1 MGTSLKKRLL
11 SQPMSIGIQSF
22 SASPPLVEILGHA
35 GFDWVSLDMEHSP
48 TGFETIEH
56 LARAAK
62 ASGTS
67 ALVRVA
73 KNDPIEI
80 MRALDRGVDGVI
92 LPHIA
97 SVADLEA
104 AVAATRYHPDGVR
117 GACTSVR
124 STGYG
129 IEPWEDYLGRV
140 RRDLVVV
147 SIIEDE
153 EAVTNFDDLL
163 KVDGGDVFW
172 LGTRDLSQQMGLPDA
187 DLRNPVLADLA
198 RDLCAR
204 AAARGKV
211 MMATVGPVLSIEY
224 AQYLHSLGFQCLSY
238 GTDVKNFGR
247 FATSVITGLR
257 PES

>member
-1 MGTSLKKRLL
+1 MKASLKERFQ
-11 SQPMSIGIQSF
+11 SQSMSIGIQSF
-22 SASPPLVEILGHA
+22 SASPPLVEILGRA

-56 LARAAK
+56 LARAAQ

-73 KNDPIEI
+73 RNDSTEI
-80 MRALDRGVDGVI
+80 MRALDRGVDGIIV
-92 LPHIA
+92 PHVRT
-97 SVADLEA
+97 VADLESI
-104 AVAATRYHPDGVR
+104 VAATRYHPDGVR

-140 RRDLVVV
+140 KRELVVV

-153 EAVTNFDDLL
+153 DAIANFDDLL

-172 LGTRDLSQQMGLPDA
+172 LGTRDLSQQMGLPDG

-204 AAARGKV
+204 AQARGKL

-224 AQYLHSLGFQCLSY
+224 AQYLHGLGFQCLSY

-247 FATSVITGLR
+247 FATSVIRGLR
-257 PES
+257 PE